1 MLHKLDAKLL
11 KTLLSDKLNGAV
23 VLCHDDS
30 ASYWRSML
38 DYTLIYGI
46 REAKGLVRHVYKS
59 SVSFFICLA
68 SD

>member
-1 MLHKLDAKLL
+1 LADITQNVQGSRPGVLHKLDAKLL

-46 REAKGLVRHVYKS
+46 REAKGLVRQ
-59 SVSFFICLA
+59 A
-68 SD
+68 

>member
-30 ASYWRSML
+30 AAYWRSML
-38 DYTLIYGI
+38 DYTLVYGI
-46 REAKGLVRHVYKS
+46 REAKGLVRQ
-59 SVSFFICLA
+59 A
-68 SD
+68 